1 MTEPAAWFTL
11 IMAGMQSASAE
22 PASAPPCLCGKI
34 PITCEEKIVEGGI
47 RQQGC
52 IHNHVILR
60 VPQLLTNMAK
70 PGRNDP
76 CHCGSGK
83 KYKKCCLPKDEAKAA
98 VALADEQAE
107 RVTAQRPD
115 VHSLTNALAE
125 RLAQTWHAHGDDEI
139 AVASHVVVELVQ
151 AGKLADADAA
161 ARDLMMR
168 YPHEPDGWDCLGI
181 VHEARGENR
190 QAADCYRKMRD
201 IMRQRPHDYD
211 QSFETEFAAL
221 IDKLDP
227 PVAGQM

>member
-1 MTEPAAWFTL
+1 
-11 IMAGMQSASAE
+11 
-22 PASAPPCLCGKI
+22 
-34 PITCEEKIVEGGI
+34 
-47 RQQGC
+47 
-52 IHNHVILR
+52 
-60 VPQLLTNMAK
+60 MAK

-76 CHCGSGK
+76 CLCGSGK

-107 RVTAQRPD
+107 RITAQRPD
-115 VHSLTNALAE
+115 VHSLKNALAK
-125 RLAQTWHAHGDDEI
+125 RLAQIWHAHGDDEI

-151 AGKLADADAA
+151 AGKLADADTA

-201 IMRQRPHDYD
+201 IMRQRPGDYD

-227 PVAGQM
+227 PVVP